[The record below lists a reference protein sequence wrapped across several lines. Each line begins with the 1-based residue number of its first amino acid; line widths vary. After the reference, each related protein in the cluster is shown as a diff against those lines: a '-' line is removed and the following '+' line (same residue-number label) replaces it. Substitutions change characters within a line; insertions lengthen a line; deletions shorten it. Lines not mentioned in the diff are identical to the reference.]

1 MFGLRHRR
9 LSVAALG
16 HARQDAL
23 VDGVYSVAL
32 TLFVLDLKIPDGLSP
47 EQLDAFWPVILPKA
61 LSFVLGFVMA
71 ASAWI
76 YVHQMSA
83 LYTRTN
89 LGHLVRTVASL
100 MLVCALPFT
109 TAAMGAYSG
118 RPLGPMLFSGNV
130 AVLVGVYTL
139 DLILSRKSL
148 ISDAISPSLVNQII
162 AAHIGAVCWA
172 GFCCLYLS
180 PLSPRLGIAGIVAYV
195 AMHWI
200 SIWWFEPQMHAARAA
215 VEAKE

>member
-1 MFGLRHRR
+1 
-9 LSVAALG
+9 
-16 HARQDAL
+16 
-23 VDGVYSVAL
+23 VAL

-47 EQLDAFWPVILPKA
+47 EQLHAYWPVMLPKVW
-61 LSFVLGFVMA
+61 SFVLGFVMA

-100 MLVCALPFT
+100 MFVCALPFT
-109 TAAMGAYSG
+109 TAAMGAYPD

-130 AVLVGVYTL
+130 TVLVGIYTL

-148 ISDAISPSLVNQII
+148 ISDAVGRALIDQIV

-180 PLSPRLGIAGIVAYV
+180 SRSPHLAIAGIVAYV

-200 SIWWFEPQMHAARAA
+200 SIWWFEPQMHVARAA
-215 VEAKE
+215 IEAKE